1 MTRQDLP
8 PGQQLVAPGKWPPI
22 GDRNPADDP
31 TPWTVLVGGLV
42 RHSREFT
49 LAELAALP
57 HVERRVDIHCVT
69 RWSKLGARFRGVL
82 LADLLALCEPLPQAG
97 FISFEARSQRQHSTS
112 LVLEDALQL
121 GALIALAYE
130 DKSLETVHGGPVRMV
145 VPERYFYK
153 SLKWL
158 KRIELLE
165 EDRLGYW
172 EREAGYHNTADP
184 WRQQRYM
191 APQLDRLEVQKLLK
205 ARDFSGRDL
214 RSLRAAG
221 LDLAGLN
228 ARGSLLR
235 DADFRHAHLQR
246 ACFDGAN
253 LSNAHFADADLRG
266 ATFAAADVEG
276 ADFSG
281 ADLRGVDFSGAAFT
295 GATFITGVNQAAK
308 IDSSTRVDAR
318 SLDDLTPEH
327 ASLWRLSAAHVRGS
341 GS

>member
-1 MTRQDLP
+1 
-8 PGQQLVAPGKWPPI
+8 
-22 GDRNPADDP
+22 
-31 TPWTVLVGGLV
+31 
-42 RHSREFT
+42 
-49 LAELAALP
+49 
-57 HVERRVDIHCVT
+57 
-69 RWSKLGARFRGVL
+69 
-82 LADLLALCEPLPQAG
+82 
-97 FISFEARSQRQHSTS
+97 
-112 LVLEDALQL
+112 VLEDALQS
-121 GALIALAYE
+121 GALIALACE

-228 ARGSLLR
+228 ARGALLR

-266 ATFAAADVEG
+266 ATFVAADVEG